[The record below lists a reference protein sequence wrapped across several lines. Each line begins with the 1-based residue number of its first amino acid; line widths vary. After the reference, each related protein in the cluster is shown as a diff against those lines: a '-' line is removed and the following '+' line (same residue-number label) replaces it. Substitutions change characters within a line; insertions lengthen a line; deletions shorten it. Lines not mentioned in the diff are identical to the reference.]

1 MTKISVIV
9 PAYIT
14 DDQGKKYLKECLD
27 SIRDQTFKDYE
38 VIIVDDSSPVDF
50 TDLIDKFKYY
60 RLSKNS
66 GIGATRQKGV
76 ELATGEYIAFLS
88 HDDKWDPTFLELM
101 LNFASKNPDC
111 GIYTNYYSI
120 DNQGNVISQFKA
132 PHFNSK
138 EEFII
143 ACQSWSDRND
153 CFIMWSGILFP
164 KKFFDEIPIDK
175 TLRIGEDLKF
185 ILMTCKLF
193 KFKYL
198 DAWLTFYRRHPQ
210 QATLNM
216 LREIPE
222 NNAKIRE
229 DVKKWYQKI

>member
-1 MTKISVIV
+1 MTKVSVIV

-27 SIRDQTFKDYE
+27 SIRDQTFLDYE

-50 TDLIDKFKYY
+50 LDLTDDRYH
-60 RLSKNS
+60 RMPRNS

-76 ELATGEYIAFLS
+76 ELATGEYITFLS
-88 HDDKWDPTFLELM
+88 ADDKWHPQFLELM
-101 LNFASKNPDC
+101 LNYASKNPDC
-111 GIYTNYYSI
+111 GIYTNYYNI
-120 DNQGNVISQFKA
+120 DEQGNVTSQFKA
-132 PHFNSK
+132 PNFNSK
-138 EEFII
+138 EEFMI
-143 ACQSWSDRND
+143 ACWSWSARND
-153 CFIMWSGILFP
+153 CFLMWSGILFP

-185 ILMTCKLF
+185 ILMACKLF

-210 QATLNM
+210 QSTLGV
-216 LREIPE
+216 LRDIPE
-222 NNAKIRE
+222 NNAKIRKE
-229 DVKKWYQKI
+229 VKEWYQKI